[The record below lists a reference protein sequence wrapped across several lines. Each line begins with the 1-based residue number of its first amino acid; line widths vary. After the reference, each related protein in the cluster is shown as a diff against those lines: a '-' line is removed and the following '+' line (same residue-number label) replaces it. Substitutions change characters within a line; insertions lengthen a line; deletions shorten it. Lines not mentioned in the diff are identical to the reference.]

1 MKKLFNFL
9 KNHPIYCLIIVI
21 CVVFL
26 PGAIIAKPQTESK
39 LIIRALGIDKAGDE
53 YQVSAIAFLPKASQ
67 SFQENYKIVEGKGRT
82 LYDAVSAAAKE
93 TGKDIGL
100 AHTGIVFV
108 NDEICQEGLVESID
122 FLVRDYSLGNDTYVV
137 YVPDST
143 KELVEAA
150 HNLAMSSGIHLGDV
164 AGYDERKVVHG
175 ESNIESIYD
184 SAYSPSKCSLMTV
197 MEMSE
202 EEGIEPGGGQ
212 NTSGTGG
219 EEQSGGGGGGAS
231 QSQKKIL
238 NEEKILILKEGK
250 KALILEPE
258 QTKKYKWTKS
268 SNFADALTLENYSDK
283 NFKNA
288 TLSLSVSSNNVS
300 QRLSFKNGK
309 PIFTF
314 LIKPKLSIVE
324 VNQDNLDDDIFID
337 VSKFETEKLK
347 TTINNRIKNEVYD
360 FIQTFVDANTD
371 INMIYEKFNAEK
383 TSQFQSFL
391 EGLEN
396 KENFLSEIKFYVEV
410 DCKIE

>member
-26 PGAIIAKPQTESK
+26 PGAIIAKPQAESK

-108 NDEICQEGLVESID
+108 NDEICREGLVEAID

-137 YVPDST
+137 YVPEST

-212 NTSGTGG
+212 SAGGTG
-219 EEQSGGGGGGAS
+219 EEQSGGGGE
-231 QSQKKIL
+231 QEQKPQKKI
-238 NEEKILILKEGK
+238 
-250 KALILEPE
+250 
-258 QTKKYKWTKS
+258 
-268 SNFADALTLENYSDK
+268 
-283 NFKNA
+283 
-288 TLSLSVSSNNVS
+288 
-300 QRLSFKNGK
+300 
-309 PIFTF
+309 
-314 LIKPKLSIVE
+314 
-324 VNQDNLDDDIFID
+324 
-337 VSKFETEKLK
+337 
-347 TTINNRIKNEVYD
+347 
-360 FIQTFVDANTD
+360 
-371 INMIYEKFNAEK
+371 
-383 TSQFQSFL
+383 
-391 EGLEN
+391 
-396 KENFLSEIKFYVEV
+396 
-410 DCKIE
+410 

>member
-1 MKKLFNFL
+1 MKKLINFF
-9 KNHPIYCLIIVI
+9 KNHPIYCLIIII

-26 PGAIIAKPQTESK
+26 PGAIIAKPQAESK
-39 LIIRALGIDKAGDE
+39 LIIRALGIDKSGDE

-67 SFQENYKIVEGKGRT
+67 SFQENYKIVEGKGKT
-82 LYDAVSAAAKE
+82 LYDAVSATAKE

-108 NDEICQEGLVESID
+108 NDEICREGLVEVID

-137 YVPDST
+137 YVPSST

-164 AGYDERKVVHG
+164 AGYDEKKVIHG

-184 SAYSPSKCSLMTV
+184 SAYSPSKCSLMTI

-212 NTSGTGG
+212 GAGGTG
-219 EEQSGGGGGGAS
+219 EEQSGGGGQA
-231 QSQKKIL
+231 QKPQKKIL

-268 SNFADALTLENYSDK
+268 SSFSDALTLENFSDK

-288 TLSLSVSSNNVS
+288 TLSFSVNSNDVS
-300 QRLSFKNGK
+300 QRLSFKGGK
-309 PIFTF
+309 PIYTF
-314 LIKPKLSIVE
+314 LIKPRLSIVE
-324 VNQDNLDDDIFID
+324 VNQEDLDDDIFID
-337 VSKFETEKLK
+337 VSKFETEKLE
-347 TTINNRIKNEVYD
+347 TTINNKIKNEVYD
-360 FIQTFVDANTD
+360 FIKTFVDANTD

-383 TSQFQSFL
+383 TSQFQKFL

-396 KENFLSEIKFYVEV
+396 KDNFLSEIKFYVEV